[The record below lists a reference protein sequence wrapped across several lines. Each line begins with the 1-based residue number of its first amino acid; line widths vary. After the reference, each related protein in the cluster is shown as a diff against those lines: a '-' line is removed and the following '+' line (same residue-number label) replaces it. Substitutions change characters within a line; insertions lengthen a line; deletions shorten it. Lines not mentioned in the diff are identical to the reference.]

1 MSALVSFASQLV
13 HQPLLGH
20 RVRCLSISHFGDLGL
35 FKSILVHTSALTE
48 LHGIPSRLPL
58 TWAAFSELGA
68 LTGFSLRSFY
78 GIPVSKVTSAVDPA
92 VFARFSQMREFSWDS
107 GTVFGTG
114 PKLVSA
120 DTFGLL
126 VALTVDTCDAS
137 FLDVLSDMEYI
148 PDFWT
153 LSALSLITS

>member
-1 MSALVSFASQLV
+1 MAALVSFASQLV

-20 RVRCLSISHFGDLGL
+20 RVRCLSVSHFGDLDL
-35 FKSILVHTSALTE
+35 FKNILVHTSALTE
-48 LHGIPSRLPL
+48 LHGIQSRLPL

-68 LTGFSLRSFY
+68 WTGSSLRSFD
-78 GIPVSKVTSAVDPA
+78 GIPVSKASSAVDPG
-92 VFARFSQMREFSWDS
+92 VFAWFSQMREFSWDS
-107 GTVFGTG
+107 GTVFKTG

-126 VALTVDTCDAS
+126 VALTVDTYEAS
-137 FLDVLSDMEYI
+137 FLDVLSDMECV

-153 LSALSLITS
+153 LSALCLITS